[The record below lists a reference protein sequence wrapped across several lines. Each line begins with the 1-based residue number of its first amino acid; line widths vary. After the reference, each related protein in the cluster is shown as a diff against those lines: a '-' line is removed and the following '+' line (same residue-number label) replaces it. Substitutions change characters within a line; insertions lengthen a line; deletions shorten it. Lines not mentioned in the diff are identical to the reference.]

1 VGNLRYIDIT
11 WHHDAKGEP
20 YRLVSEIGADGF
32 EKRKLEFFHGGQV
45 SYAAEL
51 MASDTTM
58 LSVGKVPALEDL
70 IARTEFSGEA
80 ITREQFELLWKQYV
94 PDDA

>member
-1 VGNLRYIDIT
+1 MRYIDIT

-51 MASDTTM
+51 MVSDSTM

-70 IARTEFSGEA
+70 IARAEFSGAA

-94 PDDA
+94 PDDT

>member
-1 VGNLRYIDIT
+1 
-11 WHHDAKGEP
+11 
-20 YRLVSEIGADGF
+20 
-32 EKRKLEFFHGGQV
+32 
-45 SYAAEL
+45 